1 MSLVASIER
10 KVLQP
15 MVVVIMT
22 WRPHLCHH
30 GMMVA
35 SLRIWSDQL
44 YCYTSSHC
52 WISFSWIYLNKR
64 KQSNPYYTINWS
76 NIFKK
81 AKGKEK
87 MVRLIQS
94 IKYKIRIRTKTSSSL
109 DSLKD
114 ESDTENTTWSFPFY
128 IKLLNV
134 NSLQKINNKVCVSR
148 KKIK

>member
-1 MSLVASIER
+1 MLNWEPIIKNKCLLLHQLKK

-22 WRPHLCHH
+22 WCPHLRHH
-30 GMMVA
+30 GKMVA
-35 SLRIWSDQL
+35 SLRIWSNQL

-81 AKGKEK
+81 AKRKEK
-87 MVRLIQS
+87 MVKLIQS
-94 IKYKIRIRTKTSSSL
+94 IKYIIIRRAKIRIKTSSSL

-128 IKLLNV
+128 IRLLNV
-134 NSLQKINNKVCVSR
+134 N
-148 KKIK
+148 